1 MRVRMGSFFGA
12 GALAFAAALGSGGAG
27 CSGAAP
33 PNLLGD
39 DTLAEAGTNT
49 FGGDGDVSVG
59 SDLGDA
65 GCATAS
71 AQARRQ
77 PVYLLFVL
85 DGSGSMKSDNKWT
98 AVVPALQ
105 SIFGEMKQAA
115 DPGVA
120 AGLVVFSDTI
130 DSTGGSGPYPSKV
143 DVPIAFVDAAHE
155 SALDARL
162 MGMPQ
167 NGTPTHAALTG
178 GYGDLEG
185 YQAAAPVQ
193 PGGKKVLVLITD
205 GVPSDDCV
213 SIPLLTTYSTNA
225 CVEEA
230 ATKLKAASP
239 QGPVQTFVVGVGDF
253 VSSSF
258 FGTTGIDPSF
268 LGNLAQ
274 AGGTGASAC
283 NPNETQ
289 ATTDLCYFEIDPSQ
303 AQTATALQQKFEAA
317 LNAIRGEVVSCT
329 FPLQSSNL
337 AQIDPQH
344 VNVEVN
350 GTTVLQDAKNGW
362 TYDDP
367 GAPTAI
373 VLHGAACTSA
383 ETDVSAKVSIVLG
396 CATQIAK

>member
-1 MRVRMGSFFGA
+1 MRSRMGSFFGA

-27 CSGAAP
+27 CSGVP
-33 PNLLGD
+33 PANLLGD
-39 DTLAEAGTNT
+39 DALAEAGTST
-49 FGGDGDVSVG
+49 FGGDGDVPVG

-71 AQARRQ
+71 AEARRQ

-85 DGSGSMKSDNKWT
+85 DGSGSMKSDNKWA

-143 DVPIAFVDAAHE
+143 DVPVAFVDAAHV

-185 YQAAAPVQ
+185 YKAAAPVQ

-230 ATKLKAASP
+230 AAKLKEGSP
-239 QGPVQTFVVGVGDF
+239 EGPVETFVIGVGNF

-258 FGTTGIDPSF
+258 FGTTGIDPGF
-268 LGNLAQ
+268 LGNLAK

-289 ATTDLCYFEIDPSQ
+289 TTTDLCYFEVDPSQ

-317 LNAIRGEVVSCT
+317 LNAIRGQVVSCT

-344 VNVEVN
+344 VNVQVN
-350 GTTVLQDAKNGW
+350 GTTVLQDAANGW

-367 GAPTAI
+367 AAPTAI
-373 VLHGAACTSA
+373 LLHGAACTSA
-383 ETDVSAKVSIVLG
+383 ETDVSAKVQIVLG
-396 CATQIAK
+396 CVTQIAK